1 MSSKIEIISKKI
13 KLEKEKYKKENGP
26 FVEIKFK
33 KLMRKKSHDVI
44 RDRRM
49 RLRDSF
55 DDSQSMKNN
64 GNSSIHDV
72 ADVPARP
79 TLVRHQ

>member
-1 MSSKIEIISKKI
+1 MSKEI
-13 KLEKEKYKKENGP
+13 KLEKEEYERENGP

-44 RDRRM
+44 RDRKM

-55 DDSQSMKNN
+55 DDSQSMQNN
-64 GNSSIHDV
+64 GNPSIHDV
-72 ADVPARP
+72 TDLPARA
-79 TLVRHQ
+79 TLVQHQ